1 MRMFIR
7 EVRKKNP
14 GSDTIFVYHRLM
26 ESVRTPKGPRQ
37 RMLLDLGKLD
47 LPQEQWKT
55 LANRIEEIISGQQR
69 LVDLPQ
75 PIEDLARQ
83 CARRLIRK
91 QMQSAPAPPAQ
102 QQVQAAAQWEKVDLN
117 SLSQSEARTIGGEA
131 VGYHAFKELGF
142 PRVLKECG
150 FGEEQIPLVALLVIG
165 RLLHPG
171 SERDTA
177 LWAKLISGLGELLG
191 TDFQHLSNNILY
203 RISDLLVEHKE
214 NIEKRLAEQE
224 RALYCLGEKIIL
236 YDLTNTY
243 LTGCAEGSINARH
256 GRSKQKRSDC
266 PLLTLALV
274 IDEDGFP
281 KASKVFA
288 GNVSEPATLKS
299 ILSELRQEKEKNP
312 QGQLALFQKTPP
324 TVVIDAGIA
333 TQKNLDLISQENYH
347 YICVSRT
354 RPKEVPEEGLIIIKE
369 DASST
374 IQVKRLDQEGEVFL
388 YCQSSGRAKKEEAI
402 KALFQQRLEEGLKAI
417 ADSLTKKGGT
427 KSYEKVMERV
437 GRLKE
442 KYSLISQFYTI
453 DMQKDNKNRVTHIR
467 WSIEDKQKVTNR
479 FCGSYFIRTSRKDL
493 DEKQMWSLYIS
504 LTQLEDAFRSLK
516 AELGL
521 RPVYHQKDSR
531 MEGHLF
537 ITVLAYHLLAAIRRQ
552 LKNKGISY
560 RWDTIREQLATQIR
574 ITTSITNDQGD
585 RIHIR
590 QTTEP
595 EPFHQHIYRALGLPL
610 KPLRTKR
617 LKV

>member
-7 EVRKKNP
+7 EVKKKNP

-47 LPQEQWKT
+47 LPKEQWKT

-75 PIEDLARQ
+75 PLEDLAQ
-83 CARRLIRK
+83 QYARRIIRK
-91 QMQSAPAPPAQ
+91 QVQATPAPPVQQETQAAQ
-102 QQVQAAAQWEKVDLN
+102 QWERVDLN

-131 VGYHAFKELGF
+131 VAYHAFKELGF
-142 PRVLKECG
+142 PRILKECG
-150 FGEEQIPLVALLVIG
+150 FGEEQIPLVTLLVIG

-191 TDFQHLSNNILY
+191 ADFQHLSNNILY

-214 NIEKRLAEQE
+214 SIEKRLAEQE
-224 RALYCLGEKIIL
+224 RALYSLGEKIIL

-243 LTGCAEGSINARH
+243 LTGCADSSSNARR
-256 GRSKQKRSDC
+256 GRSKEKRSDC

-299 ILSELRQEKEKNP
+299 ILTELKQEKEKNP
-312 QGQLALFQKTPP
+312 HGQLALFQQTSP

-333 TQKNLDLISQENYH
+333 SQENLDLITQEKFH

-354 RPKEVPEEGLIIIKE
+354 RPKQVPEEGLILIKE

-374 IQVKRLDQEGEVFL
+374 VQVKRLEQEGEVFL

-402 KALFQQRLEEGLKAI
+402 KTLFQHRFEEGLKAI
-417 ADSLTKKGGT
+417 ADSLTKKRGT

-453 DMQKDNKNRVTHIR
+453 DMQRDNKDKVTQMT
-467 WSIEDKQKVTNR
+467 WSIENEQKVKNR
-479 FCGSYFIRTSRKDL
+479 FCGSYYVRTSRRDL
-493 DEKQMWSLYIS
+493 DEKQIWSLYIS

-521 RPVYHQKDSR
+521 RPVYHHKDSR

-537 ITVLAYHLLAAIRRQ
+537 ITVLAYHLLAAIRRH
-552 LKNKGISY
+552 LKNKGICY

-585 RIHIR
+585 RIYIR
-590 QTTEP
+590 QTSEP
-595 EPFHQHIYRALGLPL
+595 EPFHQQIYRALGLPP

-617 LKV
+617 FRV

>member
-1 MRMFIR
+1 MFIR
-7 EVRKKNP
+7 EVKKKNK

-69 LVDLPQ
+69 LVELAQ

-83 CARRLIRK
+83 CASRLIRK
-91 QMQSAPAPPAQ
+91 QIQSAPAPSTAQ
-102 QQVQAAAQWEKVDLN
+102 EQKQAAEEWERVDLN

-142 PRVLKECG
+142 PKMLKECG
-150 FGEEQIPLVALLVIG
+150 LTQEQINLVALLVIG

-171 SERDTA
+171 SERQTA
-177 LWAKLISGLGELLG
+177 LWGRLISGLGELLG
-191 TDFQHLSNNILY
+191 ADFQHISNNILY

-214 NIEKRLAEQE
+214 TIEKRLAEQE
-224 RALYCLGEKIIL
+224 RALYSLGEKIIL

-243 LTGCAEGSINARH
+243 LTGCAEGSSKARH
-256 GRSKQKRSDC
+256 GRSKEKRSDC

-299 ILSELRQEKEKNP
+299 ILTGLKQEKEEKP
-312 QGQLALFQKTPP
+312 DGQLALFQQTSP

-333 TQKNLDLISQENYH
+333 TQENLDLIIQENYH

-354 RPKEVPEEGLIIIKE
+354 RPKQIPEEGLIIIRE

-374 IQVKRLDQEGEVFL
+374 IQVKRLDQDGEVFL

-402 KALFQQRLEEGLKAI
+402 KSLFQQRFEEGLKAI
-417 ADSLTKKGGT
+417 TDSLTKKRGT
-427 KSYEKVMERV
+427 KSYEKVMQRL

-442 KYSLISQFYTI
+442 KYSLISQYYHI
-453 DMQKDNKNRVTHIR
+453 DIQKDKDRVTAIN
-467 WSIEDKQKVTNR
+467 WSIEDEQKVKVR
-479 FCGSYFIRTSRKDL
+479 FSGSYYVRTSRRDL
-493 DEKQMWSLYIS
+493 DEKQIWSLYIS

-516 AELGL
+516 GELGL

-531 MEGHLF
+531 IGGPPL
-537 ITVLAYHLLAAIRRQ
+537 Y
-552 LKNKGISY
+552 Y
-560 RWDTIREQLATQIR
+560 RVSLSSAGSNQAT
-574 ITTSITNDQGD
+574 S
-585 RIHIR
+585 
-590 QTTEP
+590 E
-595 EPFHQHIYRALGLPL
+595 
-610 KPLRTKR
+610 K
-617 LKV
+617 